1 MLKHAHLVFL
11 FVILV
16 ILLAVLATASV
27 SAAAPLVVV
36 LDFDGAVTPPLA
48 DYLDRGI
55 TKAEEDDAQACIIIM
70 DTPGGLLSSTED
82 IVKRITEAEVPV
94 VVYVDPWAGSA
105 GTFITLAAHVA
116 AMAPGSVIGAASPVA
131 GGGEEISE
139 TMKKKV
145 TEHAA
150 AWAEQL
156 ARDRGRNEQAAI
168 AAVVEAASYSKD
180 EALGLDEIEHWEA
193 LGLDSPVLDPPLVD
207 LGADSLTQLLEKLD
221 GREVTLQSGKVVTL
235 QTQNPV
241 PVIDYV
247 DMTTI
252 ERFLFAISDSNI
264 AYILLSIATLGIMI
278 ELFHPGLILPGVT
291 GGICLFLSI
300 YSLDM
305 LEANYA
311 GMLLMVLAFGLFVA
325 EFFTPTFGLLTAG
338 GIISLVLGSFILF
351 SGTPFSIDPKLIA
364 GVVSIFSAIFI
375 FVVAAVIRAHRRRI
389 TTGREGLVGQTAIAQ
404 TALDPKGTVLIRG
417 ERWNAWVENGT
428 IERGEEVIV
437 TKVEGLK
444 LKVAKEPKRR

>member
-55 TKAEEDDAQACIIIM
+55 TKAEEDDAQACIITM

-82 IVKRITEAEVPV
+82 IVKRIMNAEVPV

-139 TMKKKV
+139 TMKKKI
-145 TEHAA
+145 TQHTQ
-150 AWAEQL
+150 AWIESIAES
-156 ARDRGRNEQAAI
+156 RGRNKTAAI
-168 AAVVEAASYSKD
+168 AAVAEAASYTDK
-180 EALGLDEIEHWEA
+180 EALGLEEIEGWEA
-193 LGLDSPVLDPPLVD
+193 LGLDSPILVPRLVD
-207 LGADSLTQLLEKLD
+207 LGADNLAQLLEKLD

-235 QTQNPV
+235 QTKNV
-241 PVIDYV
+241 VIDQV
-247 DMTTI
+247 GMTTI
-252 ERFLFAISDSNI
+252 ERFLFAISDPNI
-264 AYILLSIATLGIMI
+264 AYILLSIATLGIMV

-351 SGTPFSIDPKLIA
+351 SGSPLSIDPRIIA
-364 GVVSIFSAIFI
+364 AVVSIFSAIFI

-417 ERWNAWVENGT
+417 ERWNASVENGT

>member
-1 MLKHAHLVFL
+1 MLKHARLIFL
-11 FVILV
+11 FIIFIV
-16 ILLAVLATASV
+16 LLAVLATASV

-55 TKAEEDDAQACIIIM
+55 TKAEDDDAQACIITM

-82 IVKRITEAEVPV
+82 IVKRIMEAKVPV

-116 AMAPGSVIGAASPVA
+116 AMAPGSVIGAASPVT

-139 TMKKKV
+139 TMKKKI
-145 TEHAA
+145 TQHTQ
-150 AWAEQL
+150 AWIESIAES
-156 ARDRGRNEQAAI
+156 RGRNKTAAI
-168 AAVVEAASYSKD
+168 AAVAEAASYTD
-180 EALGLDEIEHWEA
+180 REALGLDEVEGWEA
-193 LGLDSPVLDPPLVD
+193 LGLDSPILDPPLVD
-207 LGADSLTQLLEKLD
+207 LGADSLAQLLEKID

-235 QTQNPV
+235 QTKNV
-241 PVIDYV
+241 VIDQV
-247 DMTTI
+247 GMTTI

-311 GMLLMVLAFGLFVA
+311 GILLMVLAFGLFVA

-389 TTGREGLVGQTAIAQ
+389 TTGREGLVGQMAIVQ
-404 TALDPKGTVLIRG
+404 TALDPKGTVLIKG

-428 IERGEEVIV
+428 IEPGEEVIV

-444 LKVAKEPKRR
+444 LKVTKESKRR